1 MIRTL
6 ITAGSLLPALLLFF
20 ISCSD
25 QKEVRD
31 MKMEL
36 TEQIQQQAVTKI
48 VEKFGEEYRTRI
60 ETGVRQVA
68 ERWRQD
74 DGTQAEFESFCLEN
88 FYTDAQ
94 DLTAVFERFQTNLE
108 SLYGN
113 LHRIN
118 RQFNWM
124 LHVEAGPVI
133 PLDYAFAGYDVY
145 AHIGEDL
152 FKNRIA
158 FTALLN
164 FPIHSLEEKTT
175 RGDTWTR
182 RAWAEA
188 RLADEF
194 INRVPADVNQARA
207 EAYTLAD
214 DYIANYNIFMHTL
227 VDGEG
232 KRLFPE
238 DLRLISHWG
247 LRDELKAQYANPD
260 GLAAQRMIQKVMER
274 IVAQEIPAIAVDKKE
289 ADWNPFT
296 NEIREPG
303 TGASL
308 AATPEANNRYKHLW
322 SVFEGEKGIDP
333 YTPATPSLIDRR
345 FNTHREILERD
356 VEALL
361 HQVMTAPVLTDIA
374 SLIEKRLGRDL
385 EPFDIWYNGFRPRGR
400 YTEEELDR
408 IVGQRFPSV
417 QEFQMQLPWILRQLG
432 FTTTTADYL
441 AERIQVDPSRG
452 AGHAWGAR
460 MKNDKSHLRTR
471 IPDTGM
477 NYKGYNIAIHELGHN
492 VEQVFSLE
500 GVEYYTLNGVPNTAF
515 TEAMAFV
522 FQNRDLNIL
531 GLASPDAQDEALK
544 TLNDMWMTYEI
555 AGVSLV
561 DMRIW
566 RWMYDNPNAGPD
578 GLRSATVQIAKDVWN
593 EYFAPVFGIQ
603 DVTLLAIYSHIISNG
618 LYIPDYTIG
627 HIIAFQIEDY
637 LRDKNIATEIERM
650 CRIGRLAPQVWMQQ
664 AVGSTIS
671 AEAMIRAAEES
682 IGIINY

>member
-1 MIRTL
+1 MM
-6 ITAGSLLPALLLFF
+6 AGSMMLALLLF

-25 QKEVRD
+25 QNDVRS
-31 MKMEL
+31 MKMGLSESAK
-36 TEQIQQQAVTKI
+36 QQAVTKMI
-48 VEKFGEEYRTRI
+48 DKFGEEHRTRI
-60 ETGVRQVA
+60 ETGVGQVA
-68 ERWRQD
+68 ERWRED
-74 DGTQAEFESFCLEN
+74 DGTQAEFETFCLDN
-88 FYTDAQ
+88 FYNEAD
-94 DLTAVFERFQTNLE
+94 DLTSVFERYQTNLE

-124 LHVEAGPVI
+124 LHIEAGPVI

-152 FKNRIA
+152 FKTRIA

-164 FPIHSLEEKTT
+164 FPIYSLEEKITM
-175 RGDTWTR
+175 GADWSR
-182 RAWAEA
+182 RTWAEA

-194 INRVPADVNQARA
+194 INRIPAEVNQTRA
-207 EAYTLAD
+207 KAYTLAD
-214 DYIANYNIFMHTL
+214 DYIANYNIYMHTL
-227 VDGEG
+227 VDEEG

-238 DLRLISHWG
+238 DLKLISHWG
-247 LRDELKAQYANPD
+247 LRDELKAQYATPD
-260 GLAAQRMIQKVMER
+260 GVSNQRMIQKVMER
-274 IVAQEIPAIAVDKKE
+274 IIAQEIPALAIDKKD

-296 NEIREPG
+296 NGVRKAG
-303 TGASL
+303 TEEFASE
-308 AATPEANNRYKHLW
+308 TPEANYRYDHLW
-322 SVFEGEKGIDP
+322 SVFESEKGIDP

-374 SLIEKRLGRDL
+374 SLIEKKLGRKL

-417 QEFQMQLPWILRQLG
+417 EEFQIQLPWILRRLG
-432 FTTTTADYL
+432 FSNTTADYL
-441 AERIQVDPSRG
+441 AQRIQVDPSRG
-452 AGHAWGAR
+452 AGHAWGSR
-460 MKNDKSHLRTR
+460 MKTDKSHLRTR
-471 IPDTGM
+471 IPESGM

-531 GLASPDAQDEALK
+531 GLAAPDARDEALK

-566 RWMYDNPNAGPD
+566 RWMYDNPDAGPD
-578 GLRSATVQIAKDVWN
+578 ALRSAVVQIAQDVWN
-593 EYFAPVFGIQ
+593 EYFAPVFGVR
-603 DVTLLAIYSHIISNG
+603 DATLLAIYSHIISNG

-637 LRDKNIATEIERM
+637 LKDRAIATEIERM

-664 AVGSTIS
+664 AIGSPIS
-671 AEAMIRAAEES
+671 AEAMIRSAEEA
-682 IGIINY
+682 IGKVD